1 MLHCPYVC
9 YTKSFLSVLAHLVQK
24 RMSVYRMNRNLGVG
38 FTKTQHDKY
47 CKLVMPE
54 ITVIISPV
62 ILHFAHKTSHKSHVK
77 YSLAKQIETLLFRLL
92 IKCMSWLIRIT
103 SMNTLANL
111 ILNMYN
117 LDRVSKLLSCLNTL
131 SFICFNSHF
140 LIMVHTYLA
149 IVISLERLC
158 KNGVNIMFFSEQ
170 VLYYHI
176 WSRLCK

>member
-1 MLHCPYVC
+1 
-9 YTKSFLSVLAHLVQK
+9 
-24 RMSVYRMNRNLGVG
+24 
-38 FTKTQHDKY
+38 
-47 CKLVMPE
+47 
-54 ITVIISPV
+54 
-62 ILHFAHKTSHKSHVK
+62 
-77 YSLAKQIETLLFRLL
+77 
-92 IKCMSWLIRIT
+92 
-103 SMNTLANL
+103 MNTLANL

-117 LDRVSKLLSCLNTL
+117 LDSVSKFLSCLNTL

-176 WSRLCK
+176 